1 MKNKLMIVALIVS
14 SFAAGSPANA
24 YGGGQ
29 SSWRATVMCVIPN
42 WFGDERSHSVPCF
55 HLG

>member
-42 WFGDERSHSVPCF
+42 WFGDGRNHSVPCF